1 MREAERLVCEFSLIR
16 YVPDP
21 VKDEFVNIGVLLREM
36 VEPHRL
42 GLRFTRDWRRVR
54 CLDAGA
60 DVHAFEALET
70 ELRQRM
76 TEGPQVLQQL
86 QESFSTQLQITAPK
100 GCLAETFLT
109 QMEELMKMYVESY
122 KLPREKTR
130 TGRSAIHEEMRRQFE
145 QGGVWGLLK
154 TRIAAERYTRAG
166 DPLRIDCGYRTN
178 GTSKMF
184 QAVSLI
190 ADVEAAKGL
199 AYSASALR
207 EGVRRVE
214 GAKLELAVFVEPI
227 REVGEDKDL
236 LEQYAF
242 GRETMELQG
251 IHVLTVTDL
260 GRIVEAARLEL
271 HV

>member
-1 MREAERLVCEFSLIR
+1 MEGERLACEFSLVR

-42 GLRFTRDWRRVR
+42 VLRFTRDWRRVR

-60 DVHAFEALET
+60 DVHAFEALEM
-70 ELRQRM
+70 ELRQRL
-76 TEGPQVLQQL
+76 TEGPHVLLQL
-86 QESFSTQLQITAPK
+86 QDSFSSQLQITEPK

-109 QMEELMKMYVESY
+109 QVDALMRIYVESY
-122 KLPREKTR
+122 KMPREKTR
-130 TGRSAIHEEMRRQFE
+130 TGRSAIHEEMRRQLE

-154 TRIAAERYTRAG
+154 TRIAAERYTRPG
-166 DPLRIDCGYRTN
+166 DPLRIDCGYRSN

-190 ADVEAAKGL
+190 TDVDAAKGL
-199 AYSASALR
+199 AYSANALR

-214 GAKLELAVFVEPI
+214 SATLELAAFVEPI
-227 REVGEDKDL
+227 REAGEDRDL
-236 LEQYAF
+236 LDQYEF
-242 GRETMELQG
+242 GRETMELRG
-251 IHVLTVTDL
+251 INVLTVTDL
-260 GRIVEAARLEL
+260 GRIVDAARMEL